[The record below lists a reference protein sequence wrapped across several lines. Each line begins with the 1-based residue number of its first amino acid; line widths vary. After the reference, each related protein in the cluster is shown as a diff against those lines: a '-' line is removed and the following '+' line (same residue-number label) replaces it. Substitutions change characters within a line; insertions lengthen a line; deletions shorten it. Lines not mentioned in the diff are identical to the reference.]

1 MAAEYRAWE
10 QPRKILI
17 SSTDKNDGSIIAPR
31 FLVSSFYNAQ
41 PASITFDECQKRA
54 ATYQEAGYPAGRWR
68 LPTEAEIMFMVRQQQ
83 ELIIPALWG
92 NGSKYWC
99 ADGRYV
105 QVASSGNT
113 VHFYTVTNPNETHV
127 NRFIYDLWYWGD
139 DPMEDTATYWPNKHE
154 H

>member
-1 MAAEYRAWE
+1 MLEDVLNLEMEFVMYTIIIIKLMD
-10 QPRKILI
+10 KII
-17 SSTDKNDGSIIAPR
+17 
-31 FLVSSFYNAQ
+31 
-41 PASITFDECQKRA
+41 
-54 ATYQEAGYPAGRWR
+54 
-68 LPTEAEIMFMVRQQQ
+68 MVRQQQ

-139 DPMEDTATYWPNKHE
+139 DPMEDTETYWPNKHE